1 MTPDATC
8 GIRNVD
14 TMFTGTTTAIVTP
27 FKDGNLDETAFRKLV
42 DFQIENG
49 INGIVP
55 VGTTGEAATL
65 DHDEH
70 SRVVELALEQANG
83 RCEIIAGASSNS
95 TRDAIEL
102 TQRAAKLGARAVL
115 VASPYYNKPT
125 QEGIYRH
132 YRAIAEA
139 GPTKLV
145 LYNIPSR
152 TASEIAVETCARL
165 VQDCKNIVSIKEAGG
180 STERVAALRNALPKE
195 FTILSGDDAMTV
207 PFMAIG
213 AVGVVSVA
221 SNIIPRQMCE
231 LVNAALKGR
240 FDTAGD
246 LHLKYFQLL
255 KDLFIESN
263 PIPVKTALFLMG
275 MIENEFRLPLCEI
288 GKANLENLRTTLA
301 SVLSPK

>member
-1 MTPDATC
+1 
-8 GIRNVD
+8 
-14 TMFTGTTTAIVTP
+14 MFTGTYTAIVTP
-27 FKDGNLDETAFRKLV
+27 FKNGQLDEAAFRKLV

-49 INGIVP
+49 VNGIVP

-65 DHDEH
+65 DYDENM
-70 SRVVELALEQANG
+70 RVVELALEQAKG
-83 RCEIIAGASSNS
+83 RCEIIAGTTSNS
-95 TRDAIEL
+95 THKAVEL
-102 TQRAAKLGARAVL
+102 TKGVAKLGANAVL

-132 YRAIAEA
+132 YRAISEI
-139 GPTKLV
+139 GPTKVV

-152 TASEIAVETCARL
+152 TASEIKVETCARL
-165 VQDCKNIVSIKEAGG
+165 VQDFKNIVSIKEAGG
-180 STERVAALRNALPKE
+180 STERVALLRNALPKE

-213 AVGVVSVA
+213 AAGVVSVA
-221 SNIIPRQMCE
+221 SNIVPKQIGE

-240 FDTAGD
+240 FDTAGE
-246 LHLKYFQLL
+246 LHLKYFPLL
-255 KDLFIESN
+255 QDLFIESN

-288 GKANLENLRTTLA
+288 GKANLEKLRTTLA
-301 SVLSPK
+301 HFKLL